1 MAAYLATVVSY
12 SWKLPNAVA
21 IGVNVYSCEFRL
33 YQNEQAWKPTH
44 IKCHK

>member
-12 SWKLPNAVA
+12 SWKLPKTVA

-33 YQNEQAWKPTH
+33 FKNKQALMPMQC
-44 IKCHK
+44 IKHA